1 MDQIEEVKKK
11 TDVVAVVGEYVE
23 LKKAGR
29 NFKGLCPFHHEKTP
43 SFTVNEEL
51 QIFKC
56 FGCGKGGDVIA
67 FLMEIEGLEFGEALS
82 KLAER
87 AGVKLVYQDRGK
99 KRGEKEELLKIH
111 SLAQDYYHFLL
122 QKHKVGKWAREY
134 LKDRKINEKLIESFG
149 LGFSPTGWDGLTRF
163 LRDKKGYDEKLI
175 EKSGLG
181 IRGRKGIYDRF
192 RGRIM
197 FPLLDSGGKVVG
209 FSGRVLP
216 DLARKDEPKYINSP
230 ETAIYHKSEM
240 LFGLTQA
247 KQEMR
252 KKGQVVVVEGEIDM
266 ISSFAAGVGETV
278 AIKGSALTGEMIERL
293 ARLVDTVIFAL
304 DADEAGEKAMKR
316 SVEMAEKRGLEVK
329 GVWWEEGKD
338 PDDIAR
344 EYPNEWRKI
353 VKKAMPIYE
362 VVMKKSMLKWKDK
375 GMEGV
380 KKIVVEVVPY
390 LAKIDNEVVREV
402 WVKRLADR
410 LEVGK
415 ERVWNE
421 TEKVRK
427 GVMKKKN
434 DREKKEGGENEEKT
448 EKGKKMAR
456 QLLAMLM
463 QEDAG
468 RKSEIKRILMNLKI
482 GEVEG
487 KLLGKFLSEKVERSE
502 KWIGELPE
510 ELKEV
515 AEECY
520 LIETE
525 RGMGDKGMIGM
536 AADLGREKLREER
549 KVLVDKLRKAE
560 EKKEEKK
567 VRSLSERLRWLD
579 QKERSILGYLV

>member
-1 MDQIEEVKKK
+1 MDQVEEVKKK
-11 TDVVAVVGEYVE
+11 TDMVTLVGEYVE

-43 SFTVNEEL
+43 SFMVNEEL

-56 FGCGKGGDVIA
+56 FGCGKGGDA
-67 FLMEIEGLEFGEALS
+67 LTFLMEIEGLEFGEALTR
-82 KLAER
+82 LAER
-87 AGVKLVYQDRGK
+87 VGVKLVYQNRGE

-111 SLAQDYYHFLL
+111 LLAQEYYHYLL
-122 QKHKVGKWAREY
+122 QKHEVGKWAREY
-134 LKDRKINEKLIESFG
+134 LKERKINEKLIENFG

-163 LRDKKGYDEKLI
+163 LRDKKGFSEKVI

-181 IRGRKGIYDRF
+181 IRGKRGMYDRF
-192 RGRIM
+192 RGRLM

-216 DLARKDEPKYINSP
+216 NLARKDEPKYINSP

-278 AIKGSALTGEMIERL
+278 AIKGSALTEEMIERL
-293 ARLVDTVIFAL
+293 ARLVDTVILAM

-316 SVEMAEKRGLEVK
+316 SVEIAEKRGLEVK

-338 PDDIAR
+338 PDEIAR
-344 EYPNEWRKI
+344 ENSGKWRKI
-353 VKKAMPIYE
+353 VEKAVPIYE
-362 VVMKKSMLKWKDK
+362 LVMKRSIAKWKDK
-375 GMEGV
+375 GVGGV
-380 KKIVVEVVPY
+380 KKIVMEVIPY
-390 LAKIDNEVVREV
+390 LAKIDNEIVREV
-402 WVKRLADR
+402 WVKRLAES
-410 LEVGK
+410 LEVSK

-427 GVMKKKN
+427 GVVEKEDRGKK
-434 DREKKEGGENEEKT
+434 REKSEEKT
-448 EKGKKMAR
+448 EKGKKLAR

-463 QEDAG
+463 QEGVEKKAEV
-468 RKSEIKRILMNLKI
+468 RRILVDLKI

-487 KLLGKFLSEKVERSE
+487 KLLGRFLDKKVKKAEE
-502 KWIGELPE
+502 WIKKLPKELRG
-510 ELKEV
+510 V

-520 LIETE
+520 LIEVVRGVE
-525 RGMGDKGMIGM
+525 DRGMIEM
-536 AADLGREKLREER
+536 AVELAREKLRGER
-549 KVLVDKLRKAE
+549 KGLVEKLKKAE
-560 EKKEEKK
+560 EENKKGEIE
-567 VRSLSERLRWLD
+567 SLSEILMGLD
-579 QKERSILGYLV
+579 QKESSVLGYLV

>member
-1 MDQIEEVKKK
+1 MDQVEEVKKK
-11 TDVVAVVGEYVE
+11 TDMVTLVGEYVE

-43 SFTVNEEL
+43 SFMVNEEL

-56 FGCGKGGDVIA
+56 FGCGKGGDA
-67 FLMEIEGLEFGEALS
+67 LTFLMEIEGLEFGEALTR
-82 KLAER
+82 LAER
-87 AGVKLVYQDRGK
+87 VGVKLVYQDRGE

-111 SLAQDYYHFLL
+111 LLAQEYYHYLL
-122 QKHKVGKWAREY
+122 QKHEVGKWAREY
-134 LKDRKINEKLIESFG
+134 LKERKINEKLIENFG

-163 LRDKKGYDEKLI
+163 LRDKKGFSEKAI

-181 IRGRKGIYDRF
+181 IRGKRGVYDRF
-192 RGRIM
+192 RGRVM

-266 ISSFAAGVGETV
+266 ISSFTAGVGETV
-278 AIKGSALTGEMIERL
+278 AIKGSALTEEMIERL
-293 ARLVDTVIFAL
+293 ARLVDTVILAM

-316 SVEMAEKRGLEVK
+316 SVEIAEKRGLEVK

-338 PDDIAR
+338 PDEIAR
-344 EYPNEWRKI
+344 ENPGKWRKI
-353 VKKAMPIYE
+353 VEKSIPIYE
-362 VVMKKSMLKWKDK
+362 LVMKRSITKWKDK
-375 GMEGV
+375 GVEGV

-402 WVKRLADR
+402 WAKRLAES
-410 LEVGK
+410 LGVGK

-427 GVMKKKN
+427 GVVEKENRGKKK
-434 DREKKEGGENEEKT
+434 EKSEEKT
-448 EKGKKMAR
+448 EKGKKLAR

-463 QEDAG
+463 QEG
-468 RKSEIKRILMNLKI
+468 VERKSEIRKILVDLKI

-487 KLLGKFLSEKVERSE
+487 KLLGRFLDKKVEKAE
-502 KWIGELPE
+502 EWIKKLPK

-520 LIETE
+520 LIEIE
-525 RGMGDKGMIGM
+525 RGVEEKGMVGI
-536 AADLGREKLREER
+536 AVELAREKLREER
-549 KVLVDKLRKAE
+549 KGLIEKLRKAE
-560 EKKEEKK
+560 REKKTREVKN
-567 VRSLSERLRWLD
+567 LSERLMWLD
-579 QKERSILGYLV
+579 QKESSVLGYLA

>member
-11 TDVVAVVGEYVE
+11 TDMATLVGEYVE

-56 FGCGKGGDVIA
+56 FGCGKGGDAIS
-67 FLMEIEGLEFGEALS
+67 FLMEIEGLEFGEALT
-82 KLAER
+82 KLADR
-87 AGVKLVYQDRGK
+87 AGVKLTYQDGGK
-99 KRGEKEELLKIH
+99 KRGEREELLKIH
-111 SLAQDYYHFLL
+111 LLAQEYYHYLL
-122 QKHKVGKWAREY
+122 QKHEIGKWGREY
-134 LKDRKINEKLIESFG
+134 LKEREINEKLIETFG
-149 LGFSPTGWDGLTRF
+149 LGFSPTGWDGLTRY
-163 LRDKKGYDEKLI
+163 LRDKKGFKEEMI
-175 EKSGLG
+175 VKSGLG
-181 IRGRKGIYDRF
+181 IRGEKGIYDRF
-192 RGRIM
+192 RSRLM

-216 DLARKDEPKYINSP
+216 GLARKNEPKYINSP

-266 ISSFAAGVGETV
+266 ISSFAAGVTETV
-278 AIKGSALTGEMIERL
+278 AIKGSALTEEMIEKL
-293 ARLVDTVIFAL
+293 ARLVETVIFAL

-316 SVEMAEKRGLEVK
+316 SVEIAEKRGLEVK

-344 EYPNEWRKI
+344 ENPGKWRKI
-353 VKKAMPIYE
+353 VEKSIPIYE
-362 VVMKKSMLKWKDK
+362 VVMKRSMNKWKDEGVK
-375 GMEGV
+375 GV
-380 KKIVVEVVPY
+380 KKIVTEVVPY

-402 WVKRLADR
+402 WVKRLAKE
-410 LEVGK
+410 LGVSK
-415 ERVWNE
+415 ERVWDE

-427 GVMKKKN
+427 GIV
-434 DREKKEGGENEEKT
+434 E
-448 EKGKKMAR
+448 EKGKRKEQKDEIKMGKGKKLAR

-463 QEDAG
+463 QEG
-468 RKSEIKRILMNLKI
+468 VEKKSEIRKILTDLKI

-487 KLLGKFLSEKVERSE
+487 KLLGKFLDGKVKKAE
-502 KWIGELPE
+502 KWIKKLPKELR
-510 ELKEV
+510 EV

-520 LIETE
+520 LIDIE
-525 RGMGDKGMIGM
+525 RGVEEKGMIGV
-536 AADLGREKLREER
+536 AVELAREKLREER
-549 KVLVDKLRKAE
+549 VILVNKLRQAE
-560 EKKEEKK
+560 EKNKENEVKK
-567 VRSLSERLRWLD
+567 LSERLMWLD
-579 QKERSILGYLV
+579 QKESSILGYLA

>member
-1 MDQIEEVKKK
+1 MDQVEEVKKK
-11 TDVVAVVGEYVE
+11 TDMVTLVGEYVE

-43 SFTVNEEL
+43 SFMVNEEL

-56 FGCGKGGDVIA
+56 FGCGKGGDA
-67 FLMEIEGLEFGEALS
+67 LTFLMEIEGLEFGEALTR
-82 KLAER
+82 LAER
-87 AGVKLVYQDRGK
+87 VGVKLVYQDRGE

-111 SLAQDYYHFLL
+111 LLAQEYYHYLL
-122 QKHKVGKWAREY
+122 QKHEVGKWAREY
-134 LKDRKINEKLIESFG
+134 LKERKINEKLIENFG

-163 LRDKKGYDEKLI
+163 LRDKKGFSEKAI

-181 IRGRKGIYDRF
+181 IRGKRGVYDRF
-192 RGRIM
+192 RGRVM

-266 ISSFAAGVGETV
+266 ISSFTAGVGETV
-278 AIKGSALTGEMIERL
+278 AIKGSALTEEMIERL
-293 ARLVDTVIFAL
+293 ARLVDTVILAM

-316 SVEMAEKRGLEVK
+316 SVEIAEKRGLEVK

-338 PDDIAR
+338 PDEIAR
-344 EYPNEWRKI
+344 ENPGKWRKI
-353 VKKAMPIYE
+353 VEKSIPIYE
-362 VVMKKSMLKWKDK
+362 LVMKRSITKWKDK
-375 GMEGV
+375 GVEGV

-402 WVKRLADR
+402 WAKRLAES
-410 LEVGK
+410 LGVGK

-427 GVMKKKN
+427 GVVEKENTGKKK
-434 DREKKEGGENEEKT
+434 EKSEEKT
-448 EKGKKMAR
+448 EKGKKLAR

-463 QEDAG
+463 QEG
-468 RKSEIKRILMNLKI
+468 VERKSEIRKILVDLKI

-487 KLLGKFLSEKVERSE
+487 KLLGRFLDKKVEKAE
-502 KWIGELPE
+502 EWIKKLPK

-520 LIETE
+520 LIEIE
-525 RGMGDKGMIGM
+525 RGVEEKGMVGI
-536 AADLGREKLREER
+536 AVELAREKLREER
-549 KVLVDKLRKAE
+549 KGLIEKLRKAE
-560 EKKEEKK
+560 REKKTREVKN
-567 VRSLSERLRWLD
+567 LSERLMWLD
-579 QKERSILGYLV
+579 QKESSVLGYLA

>member
-1 MDQIEEVKKK
+1 MDQVEEVKKK
-11 TDVVAVVGEYVE
+11 TDMVTLVGEYVE

-43 SFTVNEEL
+43 SFMVNEEL

-56 FGCGKGGDVIA
+56 FGCGKGGDA
-67 FLMEIEGLEFGEALS
+67 LTFLMEIEGLEFGEALT

-87 AGVKLVYQDRGK
+87 VGVKLVYQDRGE

-111 SLAQDYYHFLL
+111 LLAQEYYHYLL
-122 QKHKVGKWAREY
+122 QKHEVGKWAREY
-134 LKDRKINEKLIESFG
+134 LKERKINEKLIENFG

-163 LRDKKGYDEKLI
+163 LRDKKGFSEKAI

-181 IRGRKGIYDRF
+181 IRGKRGVYDRF
-192 RGRIM
+192 RGRLM

-252 KKGQVVVVEGEIDM
+252 KKKQVVVVEGEIDM

-278 AIKGSALTGEMIERL
+278 AIKGSALTEEMIEKL
-293 ARLVDTVIFAL
+293 ARLVETVILAM

-316 SVEMAEKRGLEVK
+316 SVEIAEKRGLEIK

-338 PDDIAR
+338 PDEIAR
-344 EYPNEWRKI
+344 ENPGRWRKI
-353 VKKAMPIYE
+353 VEKAIPIYE
-362 VVMKKSMLKWKDK
+362 VVMKRSIVKWKDK
-375 GMEGV
+375 GIGGV

-402 WVKRLADR
+402 WVKRLAKS
-410 LEVGK
+410 LEVSK
-415 ERVWNE
+415 ERVWDE

-427 GVMKKKN
+427 GVVEKENRGKKK
-434 DREKKEGGENEEKT
+434 EKDEEKT
-448 EKGKKMAR
+448 EKGKKLAR

-463 QEDAG
+463 QEG
-468 RKSEIKRILMNLKI
+468 TERKTEVRRILVDLKI
-482 GEVEG
+482 GEAEG
-487 KLLGKFLSEKVERSE
+487 KLLGRFLGKKVKKAEE
-502 KWIGELPE
+502 WIKKLPKELR
-510 ELKEV
+510 EV

-525 RGMGDKGMIGM
+525 RGVEEKGMIGI
-536 AADLGREKLREER
+536 AVELAREKLREER
-549 KVLVDKLRKAE
+549 RDLVEKLRKAE
-560 EKKEEKK
+560 EKGKK
-567 VRSLSERLRWLD
+567 GEIESLSERLMWLD
-579 QKERSILGYLV
+579 QKERSVLGYLA

>member
-1 MDQIEEVKKK
+1 MDQVEEVKKK
-11 TDVVAVVGEYVE
+11 TDMVTLVGEYVE

-43 SFTVNEEL
+43 SFMVNEEL

-56 FGCGKGGDVIA
+56 FGCGKGGDA
-67 FLMEIEGLEFGEALS
+67 LTFLMEIEGLEFGEALT

-87 AGVKLVYQDRGK
+87 VGVKLVYQDRGE

-111 SLAQDYYHFLL
+111 LLAQEYYHYLL
-122 QKHKVGKWAREY
+122 QKHEVGKWAREY
-134 LKDRKINEKLIESFG
+134 LKERKINEKLIENFG

-163 LRDKKGYDEKLI
+163 LRDKKGFSEKVI

-181 IRGRKGIYDRF
+181 IRGKRGMYDRF
-192 RGRIM
+192 RGRLM

-252 KKGQVVVVEGEIDM
+252 KKKQVVVVEGEIDM

-278 AIKGSALTGEMIERL
+278 AIKGSALTEQMIEKL
-293 ARLVDTVIFAL
+293 ARLVETVILAM

-316 SVEMAEKRGLEVK
+316 SVEIAEKRGLEIK

-338 PDDIAR
+338 PDEIAR
-344 EYPNEWRKI
+344 ENPGRWRKI
-353 VKKAMPIYE
+353 VEKAIPIYE
-362 VVMKKSMLKWKDK
+362 VVMKRSIVKWKDK
-375 GMEGV
+375 GIGGV

-402 WVKRLADR
+402 WVKRLAEN
-410 LEVGK
+410 LEVSK
-415 ERVWNE
+415 ERVWDE

-427 GVMKKKN
+427 GVEEKENGGKKK
-434 DREKKEGGENEEKT
+434 EKDEEKT
-448 EKGKKMAR
+448 EKGKKLAR

-463 QEDAG
+463 QEG
-468 RKSEIKRILMNLKI
+468 TERKTEVRRILMDLKI

-487 KLLGKFLSEKVERSE
+487 KLLGRFLGKKVKKAEE
-502 KWIGELPE
+502 WIKKLPKELRG
-510 ELKEV
+510 V

-520 LIETE
+520 LIEIE
-525 RGMGDKGMIGM
+525 RGVEEKGMIGI
-536 AADLGREKLREER
+536 AVELAREKLREER
-549 KVLVDKLRKAE
+549 RDLVEKLRKAE
-560 EKKEEKK
+560 EKGKK
-567 VRSLSERLRWLD
+567 GEIESLSERLMWLD
-579 QKERSILGYLV
+579 QKERSVLGYLA

>member
-11 TDVVAVVGEYVE
+11 TDMVTLVSEYVE

-29 NFKGLCPFHHEKTP
+29 NFKGLCPFHNEKTP

-56 FGCGKGGDVIA
+56 FGCAKGGDAIS
-67 FLMEIEGLEFGEALS
+67 FLMEIEGLEFGEALT

-87 AGVKLVYQDRGK
+87 AGVKLTYQDRGD

-111 SLAQDYYHFLL
+111 LLAQEYYHYLL
-122 QKHKVGKWAREY
+122 QKHDVGKWARKY
-134 LKDRKINEKLIESFG
+134 LKEREMNEKLIETFG

-163 LRDKKGYDEKLI
+163 LRDKKGFKEEAI
-175 EKSGLG
+175 IKSGLG
-181 IRGRKGIYDRF
+181 IRGQKGIYDRF
-192 RGRIM
+192 RGRLM

-216 DLARKDEPKYINSP
+216 SLARKNEPKYINSP

-252 KKGQVVVVEGEIDM
+252 KKGQAVVVEGEIDM
-266 ISSFAAGVGETV
+266 ISSFAAGVTETV

-293 ARLVDTVIFAL
+293 ARLVETIVFAL

-316 SVEMAEKRGLEVK
+316 SVEMAEKRGLEIK

-344 EYPNEWRKI
+344 ENPGKWKKI
-353 VKKAMPIYE
+353 VENSIPIYE
-362 VVMKKSMLKWKDK
+362 LVMKRSIVKWKDK
-375 GMEGV
+375 GVKGV
-380 KKIVVEVVPY
+380 KKIVMEVVPF

-402 WVKRLADR
+402 WVKRLAKE
-410 LEVGK
+410 LEVSK
-415 ERVWNE
+415 ERVWDE

-427 GVMKKKN
+427 GVV
-434 DREKKEGGENEEKT
+434 EKKGKEEKKDKGGVKT
-448 EKGKKMAR
+448 EKGKKLAR

-463 QEDAG
+463 QEG
-468 RKSEIKRILMNLKI
+468 VERKVEIRKILVDLKI

-487 KLLGKFLSEKVERSE
+487 KLLGKFLDGKVKKAEE
-502 KWIGELPE
+502 WIKKLPKELR
-510 ELKEV
+510 EV

-520 LIETE
+520 LIEIE
-525 RGMGDKGMIGM
+525 RGVEEKGMVGI
-536 AADLGREKLREER
+536 AVELAREKLREER
-549 KVLVDKLRKAE
+549 VGLVEKLRKAE
-560 EKKEEKK
+560 EKNEEKEIK
-567 VRSLSERLRWLD
+567 KLSERLALLD
-579 QKERSILGYLV
+579 QKESSILGYLA